1 MAQKTKD
8 EKLYRA
14 ALHGDLEKVK
24 SLCSDPAVNVN
35 WQDEYGYTALCGA
48 CQEGLSLIVEHLLA
62 HPKIDPNLAS
72 NKGTTPFFIAIWKG
86 HEEVVSLLLADP
98 RIDPN
103 QPWNDQST
111 PLWFACQNGHLEV
124 VQLLLASGGEI
135 DIKMRSTSHQTTA
148 AEQGRWMSAR
158 KKKPS
163 GETEEVF
170 QRTKTNGPKCADLI
184 DEYEK
189 NPDGVRTR
197 LRKELGLP
205 GSFIFQFLFSSSFH
219 TPVLTHCF
227 QLLDLKKSRPT
238 PTLEEKS
245 TFLEQL
251 RGKKRGKVTRMTSF
265 HSNLISFH
273 LSDCPNFLFSRP
285 ADGVSPVSPRN
296 QRSKNPPLP
305 SLLLPQMPR
314 EG

>member
-1 MAQKTKD
+1 M
-8 EKLYRA
+8 
-14 ALHGDLEKVK
+14 
-24 SLCSDPAVNVN
+24 
-35 WQDEYGYTALCGA
+35 
-48 CQEGLSLIVEHLLA
+48 
-62 HPKIDPNLAS
+62 
-72 NKGTTPFFIAIWKG
+72 
-86 HEEVVSLLLADP
+86 ADP

-197 LRKELGLP
+197 LRRELGLP
-205 GSFIFQFLFSSSFH
+205 GSFKFLISLSFRS
-219 TPVLTHCF
+219 PVLIRRF
-227 QLLDLKKSRPT
+227 DLSALKKSRPAPT
-238 PTLEEKS
+238 PEEKS

-251 RGKKRGKVTRMTSF
+251 RGKKRGKVTGIICF
-265 HSNLISFH
+265 IAKLI
-273 LSDCPNFLFSRP
+273 N
-285 ADGVSPVSPRN
+285 
-296 QRSKNPPLP
+296 
-305 SLLLPQMPR
+305 
-314 EG
+314 